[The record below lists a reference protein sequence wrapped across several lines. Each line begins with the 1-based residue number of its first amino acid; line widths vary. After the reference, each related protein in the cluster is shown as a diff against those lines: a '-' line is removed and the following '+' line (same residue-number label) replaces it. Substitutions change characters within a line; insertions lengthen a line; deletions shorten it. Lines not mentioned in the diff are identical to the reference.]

1 MMFHSGL
8 VGEYAVPTL
17 HLCCRFLMLP
27 LLVMSVLKP
36 IDTENSQVCYLTS
49 AVIAHMWIPSAVIS
63 IIFLKGVQAI
73 EASW

>member
-49 AVIAHMWIPSAVIS
+49 AVIAHM
-63 IIFLKGVQAI
+63 
-73 EASW
+73 